1 MSLVL
6 DIFLVFLRLGLTSF
20 GGPVAHLGYFRR
32 EFVER
37 RGWLD
42 EHRYASIVAL
52 CQVLPGPAS
61 SQVGM
66 ALGLMRGGAAGALAA
81 FIGFTAPSAA
91 VMIAFALL
99 LSPEIAQAPW
109 VHGLKLAAVAV
120 VAQAIWSMAQ
130 SLTPDLGRKL
140 LALAA
145 AVLTLLLPG
154 AVSQIAAIVFGG
166 AIGVVVFDGMTKSSE
181 TPVAATLPR
190 SVAVIC
196 LVLFAA
202 LLFVLPLVAHGGRG
216 LALVDGFYRSGALVF
231 GGGHVV
237 LPLLQRATA
246 GWIDNQTFLA
256 GYGAAQAMPGPLFSF
271 AAFLGSAIAPKG
283 IGGGLLCLAAI
294 YLPSFLLVF
303 GALPFWGRLSAHP
316 RMTAALAGIN
326 AAVVGLLL
334 AAFYTPVWTGAIF
347 VPADLAIAAAGFLL
361 LIAARLP
368 PWAVVAFS
376 ALAASFIS

>member
-1 MSLVL
+1 MSSLL
-6 DIFLVFLRLGLTSF
+6 EIFLVFLRLGLTSF

-37 RGWLD
+37 RNWLD

-166 AIGVVVFDGMTKSSE
+166 AIGVVLFHGMTKPPE
-181 TPVAATLPR
+181 APVAAILPR
-190 SVAVIC
+190 SIAIFC
-196 LVLFAA
+196 LVLFAV
-202 LLFVLPLVAHGGRG
+202 LLFGLPLVAHFGRSF
-216 LALVDGFYRSGALVF
+216 ALVDGFYRSGALVF

-246 GWIDNQTFLA
+246 DWISNQTFLA

-271 AAFLGSAIAPKG
+271 AAFLGSAIAPKS
-283 IGGGLLCLAAI
+283 IAGGLLCLAAI

-347 VPADLAIAAAGFLL
+347 APADLAIAAAGFLL

-368 PWAVVAFS
+368 PWAVVAFC
-376 ALAASFIS
+376 ALAASLAA